1 MAEKRATAAAGVIF
15 RHQTHANIFQWPR
28 LHCKKSLILFMA
40 FTRTVW
46 WETEYYNYVHC
57 FFPHKIIVAEEFHDY
72 SRLKHF
78 FVCFSGP
85 PTFSKCADNS
95 SHCQPALTATS
106 GSAQTNPVQND
117 GQSLNQQELLHQ
129 VIKRNIAKVII
140 LHTVEYHVLGQC
152 NRRWAD
158 VFSYSTSP
166 SLP

>member
-72 SRLKHF
+72 SRIKHF
-78 FVCFSGP
+78 LFVSQVHLRFPS
-85 PTFSKCADNS
+85 
-95 SHCQPALTATS
+95 ALTTAPIVS
-106 GSAQTNPVQND
+106 QP
-117 GQSLNQQELLHQ
+117 
-129 VIKRNIAKVII
+129 
-140 LHTVEYHVLGQC
+140 
-152 NRRWAD
+152 
-158 VFSYSTSP
+158 
-166 SLP
+166 